1 LSVIGEMD
9 INHTCKESEEAS
21 ASTQDDFLFY
31 KYDDQWVMSI
41 SGGGITGKVI
51 CCPFCGAKLD

>member
-1 LSVIGEMD
+1 MD